1 MKRILYISA
10 FPPCQKTAGEDY
22 SRRLLRDLIDSG
34 HKVSLIYAEYPGH
47 SPELPEQIEVLRKI
61 KPSLQN
67 CLSKLKFHPFFTKR
81 FDFRALD
88 FIQSIAD
95 DYDML
100 YFDFSQV
107 HLYSLYIN
115 HPNKVLMCHD
125 VIAQK
130 FSRKGILQLPWIKK
144 TEGAVLRTAS
154 QIITFSEKDCDFLKK
169 TYDLKSIHV
178 NFYLKNGKFDY
189 EN

>member
-1 MKRILYISA
+1 MKILYITA
-10 FPPCQKTAGEDY
+10 FPPCQKTAGQDY
-22 SRRLLRDLIDSG
+22 SRRLLCDFIDSG
-34 HKVSLIYAEYPGH
+34 HKVSLIYAEYPEH
-47 SPELPEQIEVLRKI
+47 SPELSEKIEVLRKV
-61 KPSLQN
+61 KSSLNN

-81 FDFRALD
+81 FDYETLA
-88 FIQSIAD
+88 FIQSIVT

-130 FSRKGILQLPWIKK
+130 FTRKGRLQLPWIKK
-144 TEGAVLRTAS
+144 SEESILRSAS
-154 QIITFSEKDCDFLKK
+154 QIVTFSEKDCDFIKK
-169 TYDLKSIHV
+169 TYGLESIHV
-178 NFYLKNGKFDY
+178 NFYLKNGRFDY